1 MCLAQEDFRPS
12 LVGQPIAEDPCKVVE
27 CKGGRVSNLLEI
39 LKAVRN
45 EGWCVNEFQSFRFII
60 VAVLSCAIVNERSI
74 CFVIFFYNSTQ
85 SSQF

>member
-12 LVGQPIAEDPCKVVE
+12 LVGQPIVEDPCKAVE

-39 LKAVRN
+39 LKAVKN
-45 EGWCVNEFQSFRFII
+45 EGWCVNEFQSCCFII

-74 CFVIFFYNSTQ
+74 YFLFFIYNSTQ